1 MEASKHRP
9 RKHRMG
15 SSKRVP
21 PYLLLVLLAVGAA
34 AVSVGI
40 LHKMRERRVLAVLV
54 QERDQQLISFQV
66 LLEVFGYAWLACM
79 HPCVCMNH
87 NCVSN
92 R

>member
-1 MEASKHRP
+1 
-9 RKHRMG
+9 MG

-40 LHKMRERRVLAVLV
+40 LHKMRERRVLAVLL

-66 LLEVFGYAWLACM
+66 LLEVPGM
-79 HPCVCMNH
+79 HDSFSCIRRVREFFFLHEPQLCF
-87 NCVSN
+87 
-92 R
+92 